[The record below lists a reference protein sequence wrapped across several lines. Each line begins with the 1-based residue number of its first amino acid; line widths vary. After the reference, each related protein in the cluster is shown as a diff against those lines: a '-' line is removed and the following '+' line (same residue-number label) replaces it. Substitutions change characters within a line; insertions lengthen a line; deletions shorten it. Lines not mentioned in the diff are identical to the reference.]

1 MHLRNQNT
9 YYCYNEAILDS
20 VPRLVMSYY
29 WMPADAAYRTFDS
42 AEELGRGVRELSS
55 SMDVYLLS
63 EDPEPEVPGCTL
75 QRVAWSPFP
84 KWVTTHFNFNDWAG
98 RSIRTRNIFRIS
110 PDSPAVA
117 RQE

>member
-1 MHLRNQNT
+1 MIMIAALAVPGTNICFFDRVERLAESGRPLALVHLRNQNT

-55 SMDVYLLS
+55 SMGVLS
-63 EDPEPEVPGCTL
+63 AE
-75 QRVAWSPFP
+75 A
-84 KWVTTHFNFNDWAG
+84 
-98 RSIRTRNIFRIS
+98 RTRSRKYRDVRCSGSHGALSRNG
-110 PDSPAVA
+110 
-117 RQE
+117 